1 LVVTVM
7 ASASVLTPAC
17 FYATETHVGSW
28 QFSPKEMFI
37 NDHLKKE
44 TCWLKIMDSCGLI
57 HSAGL
62 EVVRILLTG

>member
-44 TCWLKIMDSCGLI
+44 TC
-57 HSAGL
+57 
-62 EVVRILLTG
+62 